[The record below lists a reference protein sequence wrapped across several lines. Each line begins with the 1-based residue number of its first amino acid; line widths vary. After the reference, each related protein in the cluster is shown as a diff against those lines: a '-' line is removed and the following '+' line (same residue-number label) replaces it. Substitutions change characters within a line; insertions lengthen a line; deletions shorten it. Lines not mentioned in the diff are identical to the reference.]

1 MRVRVEVCVA
11 DLAEARAAAAL
22 GVDSLEACAWLACGG
37 ITPAT
42 ALVRRMGGLGP
53 SLLRVLCRPGPGG
66 FVYGD
71 DERALLME
79 EADGFDALP
88 EAHGLVLGALDPG
101 GRAEPTLIAAARR
114 WTKELTFHRAIDHA
128 TDPLGVLEQVVEH
141 GFSRI
146 LTSGGATLA
155 LDGASQ
161 LKRLVDSAAGRIRI
175 AAAGGINPANVV
187 ELVQRTGVSEVHFAA
202 QKPAL
207 RKSEGA
213 SMSSAHAGMSF
224 ETEPDAAKIE
234 GVLNALAKAG
244 LR

>member
-11 DLAEARAAAAL
+11 SLAEANAAMAL
-22 GVDSLEACAWLACGG
+22 GVDSVEACAWLACGG
-37 ITPAT
+37 ITPGT
-42 ALVRRMGGLGP
+42 ALVRRMGSHGP

-71 DERALLME
+71 DERALLLD

-88 EAHGLVLGALDPG
+88 EVHGLVLGALTAD
-101 GRAEPTLIAAARR
+101 GRAEPTLMAAARR
-114 WTKELTFHRAIDHA
+114 WAKELTFHRAIDHA
-128 TDPLGVLEQVVEH
+128 PDPLGVLEQVVEH

-146 LTSGGATLA
+146 LTSGGETLA
-155 LDGASQ
+155 LDGATQ
-161 LKRLVDSAAGRIRI
+161 LKRMVDSAAGRIRI

-187 ELVQRTGVSEVHFAA
+187 ELVQRTGVVEVHFAA
-202 QKPAL
+202 QKPAA
-207 RKSEGA
+207 RRMEGA
-213 SMSSAHAGMSF
+213 SMSSTPAGVSF